1 MHIVKNLSWNFSEK
15 VYKMVHIFNLIL
27 GIFCGIMLG
36 MIVMIGSD
44 K

>member
-1 MHIVKNLSWNFSEK
+1 MQKNPGWNFLEK
-15 VYKMVHIFNLIL
+15 VYKMVHIFNVVL
-27 GIFCGIMLG
+27 GICCGIMLG